1 MRETIKCLTIR
12 QPWAYLIING
22 HKDIENRSWST
33 RYRGPLVIQSARSY
47 GSIAELSDLCL
58 DIEEETGI
66 ALPDT
71 FTLGVTEGIVT
82 LQDIIT
88 TSQSIWAYDGDYHWI
103 LTDPA
108 PLPAVRLSGK
118 LGIWDLSLK
127 SINNPE
133 TVSRIREY
141 LTRYK

>member
-1 MRETIKCLTIR
+1 MREIVKCLTVR
-12 QPWAYLIING
+12 QPWAYLIVNG
-22 HKDIENRSWST
+22 HKNLENRSWST

-82 LQDIIT
+82 LQDIVT
-88 TSQSIWAYDGDYHWI
+88 NSQSIWAYDGDYHWI
-103 LTDPA
+103 LGDPA
-108 PLPAVRLSGK
+108 VLPAVNLSGK

-127 SINNPE
+127 SIDNQQ
-133 TVSRIREY
+133 TISGITEY
-141 LTRYK
+141 LTRHK